1 LVGCAVS
8 TLAQRAGVDD
18 AARQAAMAQV
28 LARVRE
34 EGLREVRIAWGDLHG
49 SFRGKTLI
57 VSSNGDCPAL
67 SEAFADG
74 IGLVGTVLMKDSSDR
89 TVYKVFEPGA
99 AVALPALRGA
109 ANLQLLPDPASFQS
123 LPWAPHT
130 GWLRATPLFA
140 DGSAVAIDP
149 RGVLQRALA
158 RLAERGLHLRCGLEV
173 EFHIYRIV
181 DDGLAAEA
189 AAWPSEP
196 PAVRLL
202 HPGYKLLA
210 EEGADMA
217 HEALAIVRDTALALG
232 LPLRSLE
239 IELGPSQFEA
249 VFDATGA
256 LTAADHMLLFRN
268 ATRQALRRAG
278 YHASFVCK
286 PPLPHA
292 IASGWHLHHSVVD
305 GTGANA
311 FVRATGTAALGS
323 LAGAAGSAEPS
334 AWPKA
339 LPGELQSELPSE
351 LQSEASG
358 QAREVLSD
366 FGTHWL
372 AGLLAHANGMAAL
385 CAPTLNA
392 YSRYQGSMMA
402 PQAAVWGRDNR
413 GAMLRV
419 VGEPGDAGTRIE
431 NRLGEPMANP
441 YLMMAAQVW
450 AGLDGVE
457 RALHPGPATVDPYS
471 LGASGG
477 SGVGGLGGATSTA
490 APALP
495 TSLPQA
501 LDALAADGVMQ
512 AGLGPPM
519 AQLLQAIQRQA
530 CSRFEAATDRETWL
544 RCEYFGRY

>member
-1 LVGCAVS
+1 VS
-8 TLAQRAGVDD
+8 TLAQRAGLGS
-18 AARQAAMAQV
+18 AARQAAVAQV

-34 EGLREVRIAWGDLHG
+34 EGLREVRIVWGDLHG
-49 SFRGKTLI
+49 SFRGKSLI
-57 VSSNGDCPAL
+57 VSANGDCPAL
-67 SEAFADG
+67 TEALDDG
-74 IGLVGTVLMKDSSDR
+74 MGLVGTALMKDSSDR

-109 ANLQLLPDPASFQS
+109 ANLQLLPDPASFQR

-130 GWLRATPLFA
+130 GWLRATPFFA
-140 DGSAVAIDP
+140 GGGAVAIDP

-158 RLAERGLHLRCGLEV
+158 RLAERGLYLRCGLEV

-181 DDGLAAEA
+181 DEGLAPES

-196 PAVRLL
+196 PALRLL

-210 EEGADMA
+210 EDHADMA
-217 HEALAIVRDTALALG
+217 HEALAIVRDMALALG

-249 VFDATGA
+249 VFDATDA
-256 LTAADHMLLFRN
+256 LTAADQMLLFRN

-286 PPLPHA
+286 PPLPQA

-305 GTGANA
+305 ASGANA
-311 FVRATGTAALGS
+311 FVRSTSADASATTP
-323 LAGAAGSAEPS
+323 GAARA
-334 AWPKA
+334 
-339 LPGELQSELPSE
+339 
-351 LQSEASG
+351 
-358 QAREVLSD
+358 VLSD
-366 FGTHWL
+366 LGTHWL
-372 AGLLAHANGMAAL
+372 AGLLAHASGMVAL

-392 YSRYQGSMMA
+392 YSRYQSSVMA

-450 AGLDGVE
+450 AGLDGIE
-457 RALHPGPATVDPYS
+457 RRLEPGPATLDPYATNATS
-471 LGASGG
+471 ASG
-477 SGVGGLGGATSTA
+477 
-490 APALP
+490 APLAALP
-495 TSLPQA
+495 MSLLQA

-512 AGLGPPM
+512 AGLGAPM
-519 AQLLQAIQRQA
+519 AQLLQAIYAQA
-530 CSRFEAATDRETWL
+530 CSRYEAATDREAWL

>member
-1 LVGCAVS
+1 MSG
-8 TLAQRAGVDD
+8 
-18 AARQAAMAQV
+18 ARQAAVAAV
-28 LARVRE
+28 LARVRD

-57 VSSNGDCPAL
+57 LGADAKPL
-67 SEAFADG
+67 REAFEQG
-74 IGLVGTVLMKDSSDR
+74 VGMVGTVLMKDSSDR

-99 AVALPALRGA
+99 AVALPALRSA
-109 ANLQLLPDPASFQS
+109 SNVLLRPDPTSFQR

-130 GWLRATPLFA
+130 GWLRAEPVFA
-140 DGSAVAIDP
+140 DGSPVALDP
-149 RGVLQRALA
+149 RYVLQRALA
-158 RLAERGLHLRCGLEV
+158 QLAERGLHLRCGLEV

-210 EEGADMA
+210 EDCADMA
-217 HEALAIVRDTALALG
+217 HEALAIVRDTALALR

-249 VFDATGA
+249 VFDATDA
-256 LTAADHMLLFRN
+256 LTAADQMLLFRN

-286 PPLPHA
+286 PPLVNA

-305 GTGANA
+305 AQGANV
-311 FVRATGTAALGS
+311 FCRTAA
-323 LAGAAGSAEPS
+323 APEAAASA
-334 AWPKA
+334 
-339 LPGELQSELPSE
+339 
-351 LQSEASG
+351 
-358 QAREVLSD
+358 ARQVLSD
-366 FGTHWL
+366 LGSHWL
-372 AGLLAHANGMAAL
+372 AGLLAHAPGMAAL
-385 CAPTLNA
+385 CAPTINA
-392 YSRYQGSMMA
+392 YSRYQGSVMA

-419 VGEPGDAGTRIE
+419 VGLAGDAGTRIE

-450 AGLDGVE
+450 AGLDGVD
-457 RALHPGPATVDPYS
+457 RALEPGPATVDPYARA
-471 LGASGG
+471 AS
-477 SGVGGLGGATSTA
+477 ATT
-490 APALP
+490 ALP
-495 TSLPQA
+495 KSLPEA
-501 LDALAADGVMQ
+501 LDALAADPVLC
-512 AGLGPPM
+512 AGLGTPM
-519 AQLLQAIQRQA
+519 AHLLQAIKRQE
-530 CSRFEAATDRETWL
+530 SERYEAATDREAWL